1 MSENSLP
8 HSKVEFMHDIRDKE
22 FIEVKV
28 FSVYSFKN
36 FCESILLWEDV
47 YIQVELQVIM
57 IILTL
62 AGTNDSSS
70 RRYPTEP
77 LPIDFPDSKINF
89 LARSI
94 FFRNSLLFRRA
105 EVLRLIISRT
115 IPIWWQF
122 FFNTRHL
129 GQRRFAI

>member
-8 HSKVEFMHDIRDKE
+8 HSKVKFMHDIRDKE

-28 FSVYSFKN
+28 FSMYSFKN
-36 FCESILLWEDV
+36 FCKSILLWEDV

-62 AGTNDSSS
+62 VGTNNSSS
-70 RRYPTEP
+70 RRYPTEL

-94 FFRNSLLFRRA
+94 FFHNSLLF
-105 EVLRLIISRT
+105 
-115 IPIWWQF
+115 Q
-122 FFNTRHL
+122 
-129 GQRRFAI
+129 